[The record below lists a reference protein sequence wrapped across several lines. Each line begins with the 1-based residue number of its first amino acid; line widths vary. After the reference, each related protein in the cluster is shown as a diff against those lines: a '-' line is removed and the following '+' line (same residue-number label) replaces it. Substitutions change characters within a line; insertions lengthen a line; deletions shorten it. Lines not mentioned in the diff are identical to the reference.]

1 MKLTCTFINGER
13 RLETVDD
20 IRLADA
26 RDGETQYWLDLEAE
40 DLPTIKHSLTRFDL
54 DPEFLEDC
62 LEPGRQRVA
71 VSKGAVFLSFPIC
84 LGNQLHPQ
92 YIRILSLPNVLI
104 TIHDESVPGL
114 DRVRT
119 DYSAHAQLHAARS
132 EALLFEMLE
141 EIFKQHLLLT
151 FEARNMLNELTTAM
165 DESPD
170 SVDLGEVLSLK
181 HQISRL
187 EITFEDQLY
196 CVSTVQQIEAEGL
209 QLGEQR
215 EEFRDF
221 GHELEYALRATNRL
235 ERRLQDLHQFFV
247 ANIQEK
253 TNRRINVLT
262 IVQAIFLP
270 LTLLAGIYGMN
281 FEYMPELTWHYA
293 YPVFLAF
300 MGLIV
305 VGELLLFYKI
315 GWFDFIG
322 SQPSARSSV
331 ARVRS

>member
-1 MKLTCTFINGER
+1 MKMTCSRINEER

-20 IRLADA
+20 GRLLDHAQGA
-26 RDGETQYWLDLEAE
+26 TQYWLDLEGE
-40 DLPTIKHSLTRFDL
+40 DLKEIEERLASFNL

-62 LEPGRQRVA
+62 LEPGRQRVS
-71 VSKGAVFLSFPIC
+71 VSKGSVFLSFPTC
-84 LGNQLHPQ
+84 LGDQQHPQ
-92 YIRILSLPNVLI
+92 YIRILSLPNLVI
-104 TIHDESVPGL
+104 TIHDAPVPGL
-114 DRVRT
+114 ERMRT
-119 DYSAHAQLHAARS
+119 DLSAHAQLHAATGA
-132 EALLFEMLE
+132 ALLFEMLE
-141 EIFKQHLLLT
+141 ELFKQHVLLT
-151 FEARNMLNELTTAM
+151 FEARNLLNELTTLM

-170 SVDLGEVLSLK
+170 AVDLGDVLSLK

-196 CVSTVQQIEAEGL
+196 CISAVQQIDAEGL

-215 EEFRDF
+215 EDFRDF
-221 GHELEYALRATNRL
+221 GHELEYALRAINRL

-281 FEYMPELTWHYA
+281 FQFMPELNWRYA
-293 YPVFLAF
+293 YPAFMGF

-322 SQPSARSSV
+322 GQSSSRGSAARS
-331 ARVRS
+331 R